1 MHILPVTRKDS
12 RTHTLH
18 RSSSIHVSPAP
29 SGLDAFGNVN
39 SEGVH
44 SLTRVLGQSPR
55 LSILKLA
62 RNHLHDQDAIL
73 LSECLCAMP
82 GLQELDL
89 AGNCIGPSGVQALK
103 LFIVG
108 HSNLKET

>member
-1 MHILPVTRKDS
+1 
-12 RTHTLH
+12 
-18 RSSSIHVSPAP
+18 
-29 SGLDAFGNVN
+29 LDAFGNIN
-39 SEGVH
+39 SEGIY
-44 SLTRVLGQSPR
+44 SFTRVLGMSPR

-62 RNHLHDQDAIL
+62 RNHLHDQDAIY

-89 AGNCIGPSGVQALK
+89 GGNFIGPHGMQALK

-108 HSNLKET
+108 HCNLKEE